1 MRELDKAIK
10 AYWYSRGFNKAPD
23 TGGMYQMELDA
34 FSEGYKAAL
43 EWALK
48 SGYVDDYGD
57 DIINSWDIEEEL
69 NATSEKRC

>member
-1 MRELDKAIK
+1 MKEFEKWIEQK
-10 AYWYSRGFNKAPD
+10 TFYHKD
-23 TGGMYQMELDA
+23 TEFHIA
-34 FSEGYKAAL
+34 ASFAWKAAL

-69 NATSEKRC
+69 GEHNENRI